1 MLYPRDTYFVSF
13 IVQRNTQ
20 NNRFFM
26 LTCENEQ
33 FHLLGPFSL
42 NALVKRVGE
51 IYRQDDCI
59 NDGKKK
65 TFVLFFTLLISIV
78 KWREKEHSTQEVS
91 SQECVYRCMPEL
103 WLGKIF
109 PGTVFVSTDL
119 PEKRVHVT
127 KSKQELEDLDDDS
140 TYILLSIYVAK

>member
-26 LTCENEQ
+26 LICENEQ

-119 PEKRVHVT
+119 PEERVHVT